1 MKIAHTKKQT
11 LLKVPYN
18 AGAAAEQSHYD
29 HRDHECPNVIMDDQ
43 PKHSPSQQVSRVR
56 RREHKCLQAWKRGKV
71 SKEKDGGR
79 KRR

>member
-1 MKIAHTKKQT
+1 MKIAPKKQT

-18 AGAAAEQSHYD
+18 AAAAEQSHYD

-43 PKHSPSQQVSRVR
+43 PKHSPSQQVSKVK
-56 RREHKCLQAWKRGKV
+56 RREHKCLQDYEGGKV